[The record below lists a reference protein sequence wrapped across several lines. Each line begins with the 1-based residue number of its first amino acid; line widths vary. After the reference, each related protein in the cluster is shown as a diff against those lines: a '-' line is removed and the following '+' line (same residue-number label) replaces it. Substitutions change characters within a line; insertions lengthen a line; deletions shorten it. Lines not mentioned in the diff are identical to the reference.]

1 MKNINLL
8 KSYRFKFFNPIRKN
22 FAKIYNEKLLL
33 QNKEFS
39 AKFKDSNYFNF
50 FYDINL
56 KHSLNSL
63 FIIKKDIKNIVFV
76 GPNPNLFLEKLPP
89 SKINIKKFILFLKI
103 YFVKHLY
110 IVIIPK

>member
-1 MKNINLL
+1 MKNINFLKLNKL
-8 KSYRFKFFNPIRKN
+8 KSFNFLIPTRKS
-22 FAKIYNEKLLL
+22 FAKIFNEKLLL

-63 FIIKKDIKNIVFV
+63 FMVKKEIKNIVFV
-76 GPNPNLFLEKLPP
+76 GPNPSLFLEKIPP
-89 SKINIKKFILFLKI
+89 SI
-103 YFVKHLY
+103 YE
-110 IVIIPK
+110 